1 MIGVEQLRKGTI
13 FTLDG
18 ELYRVLE
25 YEHRK
30 MGRGQATIR
39 VKARNLRTGAT
50 IEKTF
55 PSGNRVQDVRLDHAY
70 VQYLYTDGHFYYFMD
85 TGTYEQIMLTDAQLG
100 DMVQYLTD
108 GLEIKVE
115 TYEGE
120 PISIELP
127 KTVDLK
133 VVEAEPGFA
142 GDTANAPSKSCTT
155 ETGLKVQVPLFVQV
169 GDTIRVN
176 TESGEYITRVTS

>member
-13 FTLDG
+13 FKLGD

-39 VKARNLRTGAT
+39 VKARNLRSGAT

-55 PSGNRVQDVRLDHAY
+55 PSGNKVQDVRLDHAN
-70 VQYLYTDGHFYYFMD
+70 VQYLYNDGHFYYFMD
-85 TGTYEQIMLTDAQLG
+85 TETYEQVMLTEEQLG
-100 DMVQYLTD
+100 EMTRFLID
-108 GLEIKVE
+108 GLELKLE

-142 GDTANAPSKSCTT
+142 GDTANAPTKSCTT

-169 GDTIRVN
+169 GDVIRVN
-176 TESGEYITRVTS
+176 TDTGEYITRVTS

>member
-1 MIGVEQLRKGTI
+1 M
-13 FTLDG
+13 
-18 ELYRVLE
+18 
-25 YEHRK
+25 
-30 MGRGQATIR
+30 A
-39 VKARNLRTGAT
+39 
-50 IEKTF
+50 
-55 PSGNRVQDVRLDHAY
+55 
-70 VQYLYTDGHFYYFMD
+70 
-85 TGTYEQIMLTDAQLG
+85 
-100 DMVQYLTD
+100 QYLTD

-169 GDTIRVN
+169 GDIIRVN
-176 TESGEYITRVTS
+176 TETGQYSTRVTS